1 MSLNAILCVDDE
13 AIILLALKN
22 ELRMAFGSR
31 FMYETALNAG
41 QALAALEQ
49 LRGEGVR
56 IVLVISDWLMPGIKG
71 DEFLAIVREKYPD
84 TKAIMV
90 TGQADE
96 ETIDAMI
103 KAGNVRSIL
112 KKPWRSEELI
122 RVVASY
128 CGA

>member
-1 MSLNAILCVDDE
+1 MSPTAILCVDDE

-31 FMYETALNAG
+31 FIYETALSAG
-41 QALAALEQ
+41 QALATLEQ
-49 LRGEGVR
+49 LRDEGVR

-71 DEFLAIVREKYPD
+71 DEFLAIVREKYPE

-96 ETIDAMI
+96 ETIDALI